1 MEWERLKG
9 TGDRIP
15 KLGIGTYRMEGD
27 PQAATEAIRLAVDL
41 GMGLIDTAEMYG
53 WGRVERIVGEA
64 LRPFD
69 REEYFLVTKVW
80 STNLRRRALLRA
92 AQGSLERLGV
102 EYIDLYLVH
111 WPNPEVPIEETI
123 RAMEELVAEGKVRNI
138 GVSNFDLA
146 LLKRAVDA
154 TRKVEIAANQVR
166 YSLIDRRIERDLL
179 PFCQREGILIMAY
192 TPLEKGR
199 LATNPPRALAEVA
212 RAVGRTPAQVALNW
226 LISKPK
232 VAAIPKAARVE
243 HVRENSGALG
253 WRLGQEHL
261 LALNGIAQP

>member
-1 MEWERLKG
+1 MERETLRG
-9 TGDRIP
+9 SGDRIP
-15 KLGIGTYRMEGD
+15 KLGIGTYRMEEN
-27 PQAATEAIRLAVDL
+27 PQAAIEAIRVAVDL

-53 WGRVERIVGEA
+53 WGEVERIVGEA

-80 STNLRRRALLRA
+80 STNLSRRALLRSA
-92 AQGSLERLGV
+92 EGSLERLGV

-111 WPNPEVPIEETI
+111 WPNPAVPIEETI
-123 RAMEELVAEGKVRNI
+123 RAMEELVAEGRVRNI
-138 GVSNFDLA
+138 GVSNFDLS
-146 LLKRAVDA
+146 LLRRAMGA

-166 YSLIDRRIERDLL
+166 YSLLDRRIEKDLL

-199 LATNPPRALAEVA
+199 LALNPPRALAEVA
-212 RAVGRTPAQVALNW
+212 RAVERTPAQVALNW

-232 VAAIPKAARVE
+232 VVAIPKAARVE
-243 HVRENSGALG
+243 HVRENFGALG
-253 WRLGQEHL
+253 WRMSEAHL
-261 LALNGIAQP
+261 RMLERVVFI